1 MECEP
6 LKREAPHL
14 LGVRQDLCQVAW
26 ERGAQWPVPTPLSS
40 LLERM
45 LGHSEIDNPHVQFNG
60 HNEDDSSASH
70 TVSGEK
76 IVTTDV

>member
-1 MECEP
+1 MEYDP
-6 LKREAPHL
+6 LKREAPRL
-14 LGVRQDLCQVAW
+14 LSVRQDLCQVTQ

-60 HNEDDSSASH
+60 HNEDVRSASH